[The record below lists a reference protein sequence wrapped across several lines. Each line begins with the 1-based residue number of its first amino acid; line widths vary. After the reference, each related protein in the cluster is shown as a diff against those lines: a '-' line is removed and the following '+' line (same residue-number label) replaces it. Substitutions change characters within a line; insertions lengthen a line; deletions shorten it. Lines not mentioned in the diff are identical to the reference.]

1 MKDKKFFEI
10 SAELMDRIISAAY
23 SDAGF
28 FEKLKIHKL
37 AEEQP
42 EVRELLDEYRNT
54 AKSVHSI
61 KPDECP
67 ETVVNSIKAVPKIE
81 NKPSSFLF
89 DIYTVVFSRLAVSAI
104 AVVILAAI
112 VVISV
117 SIDNGS
123 YNGYTR
129 AEIEQANL
137 QTRQAL
143 ALVSNIFSK
152 TGNSLKNNIL
162 RNKVSKPINNG
173 MSTVNNLFIVKEN
186 KNEN

>member
-23 SDAGF
+23 GDAGF
-28 FEKLKIHKL
+28 FEKMKIHKL
-37 AEEQP
+37 AGEHS
-42 EVRELLDEYRNT
+42 EVRELFDEFRNT
-54 AKSVHSI
+54 ANSVHSI

-67 ETVVNSIKAVPKIE
+67 ETVINNIKPVSKIE
-81 NKPSSFLF
+81 SKSSSFMF
-89 DIYTVVFSRLAVSAI
+89 DIYTAAFSRPAISAL

-112 VVISV
+112 VVLSV
-117 SIDNGS
+117 SLNNGS
-123 YNGYTR
+123 YNGYSR
-129 AEIEQANL
+129 EEIEKANL

-152 TGNSLKNNIL
+152 TESSLKNDIL
-162 RNKVSKPINNG
+162 VDRVSKPINTG
-173 MSTVNNLFIVKEN
+173 MTTVNNLFIDKEK